1 MRDLV
6 TRLTPRADI
15 ICWVQF
21 IQLYLTSFF
30 TARVAGSTWQGFSR
44 LLILALQFLFSHQI
58 AYPRVQQRNV
68 RKQGLLLFIFWWR
81 FSYNN
86 DLKIREQ
93 QRWRKRRLKV
103 NSRSFNL
110 HHYYS
115 NSPIFQMQAN
125 SPGVEFL
132 RAIFKFKWKKR
143 ISSCLLTSA
152 IKREIRHFHVVVV
165 Q

>member
-6 TRLTPRADI
+6 TRLTPHVVI
-15 ICWVQF
+15 ICWLQF

-30 TARVAGSTWQGFSR
+30 TARVACSTWQGFSR

-68 RKQGLLLFIFWWR
+68 QKQGLLLFIFWWR

-86 DLKIREQ
+86 NDVKIREQ
-93 QRWRKRRLKV
+93 QRWRKHRLKV

-110 HHYYS
+110 HHCYS
-115 NSPIFQMQAN
+115 NSRIFQMQAN

-143 ISSCLLTSA
+143 ISSSFA
-152 IKREIRHFHVVVV
+152 YVRHKT
-165 Q
+165 